1 MYLVD
6 TDHVVSHLNGR
17 TEALRLLSAL
27 RPQGVALSVM
37 TYGEIFDGIYLAR
50 DPAGAQRTFRQFLD
64 GVRVLPVN
72 RPIMRRFAQLR
83 GNLRRRGQLLPDA
96 DLIVASTALHHKLT
110 LVTRNQRHFTRVPGL
125 NLHV

>member
-6 TDHVVSHLNGR
+6 TDQVVSHLNGR
-17 TEALRLLSAL
+17 SEALSLFSAL
-27 RPQGVALSVM
+27 RSQGVAMSVM

-50 DPAGAQRTFRQFLD
+50 DPAGAERTFRRFLG

-83 GNLRRRGQLLPDA
+83 GDLRRRGQLLPDA
-96 DLIVASTALHHKLT
+96 DLIVASTALQYGLT
-110 LVTRNQRHFTRVPGL
+110 LVTRNRTHFSRIAG
-125 NLHV
+125 